1 MSHDARARLS
11 DLRRMFHRH
20 HPGPGWRE
28 FQTTARVV
36 EELERIGVDEIAVG
50 REALATD
57 ARMAVPDDDEIQ
69 PWLDRAR
76 RAGVSDDLLERTA
89 GVATGVVA
97 TLSQGGAVYRAARRS
112 RRDLDSRI
120 GGTRPPAGP
129 RRRGSARNT
138 TGTCTPAATTRT
150 SRSHSGTLEA
160 VKQSAFEG
168 TLKVL
173 FQPAEEISGGGKAMA
188 ESGHLDGVDYL
199 FALHVGL
206 DHPTGDRRRRRGEP
220 AGDGT

>member
-20 HPGPGWRE
+20 PEPGWRE

-89 GVATGVVA
+89 GGHTGVVA
-97 TLSQGGAVYRAARRS
+97 TLSQGEGPCIGLRV
-112 RRDLDSRI
+112 DLDAISIHESEERATT
-120 GGTRPPAGP
+120 GR

-150 SRSHSGTLEA
+150 SRSHSG
-160 VKQSAFEG
+160 
-168 TLKVL
+168 
-173 FQPAEEISGGGKAMA
+173 
-188 ESGHLDGVDYL
+188 
-199 FALHVGL
+199 
-206 DHPTGDRRRRRGEP
+206 R
-220 AGDGT
+220 

>member
-11 DLRRMFHRH
+11 DLRRTFHRH
-20 HPGPGWRE
+20 PEPGWRE

-89 GVATGVVA
+89 GGHTGVVA
-97 TLSQGGAVYRAARRS
+97 TLSQGEGRVSGCASISTRS
-112 RRDLDSRI
+112 RFTNRRNATT
-120 GGTRPPAGP
+120 GR

-150 SRSHSGTLEA
+150 SRSHSG
-160 VKQSAFEG
+160 
-168 TLKVL
+168 
-173 FQPAEEISGGGKAMA
+173 
-188 ESGHLDGVDYL
+188 
-199 FALHVGL
+199 
-206 DHPTGDRRRRRGEP
+206 R
-220 AGDGT
+220 